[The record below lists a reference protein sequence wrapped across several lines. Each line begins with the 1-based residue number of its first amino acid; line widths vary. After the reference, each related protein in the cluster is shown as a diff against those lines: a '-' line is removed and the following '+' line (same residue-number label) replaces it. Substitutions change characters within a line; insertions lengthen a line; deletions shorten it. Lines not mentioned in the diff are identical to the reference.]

1 MSMMDFS
8 GVDFTGLANLN
19 LGDLRDSQGRYPMDP
34 GYDPAPVSSEGTV
47 YAGGSPIRP
56 NADGSMP
63 PADKPSTEE
72 PSTEP
77 ALDPYTEW
85 QKQQTELNKAK
96 DKSDA
101 RFLLAQTL
109 KNYKLDSLTPF
120 VFELIASDKLV
131 NANQDMFVAM
141 IKDRPEYQKRFA
153 ANALRLKNGL
163 PELSPGTYIGLENSF
178 KDTLRANGLPENF
191 YDNPEEDFAK
201 WIEGDV
207 APSEVQAR
215 IEKGYNAVANADPE
229 VKRQMESLYGVTES
243 ELASYFLDP
252 TRAKPIIENKQI
264 IRQAQAANI
273 AARAVEQGGV
283 NLASDEARTLYEDLA
298 NRGFSEGQI
307 MSAFQDVGKLG
318 ELKTTL
324 SGETAL
330 SQQDIVTGAFGIDTG
345 STLELEKR
353 RRRRV
358 GEFAGGGSF
367 ARTQGETSGA
377 VTTSVGKAQ

>member
-1 MSMMDFS
+1 MSDIGFGNIDFS
-8 GVDFTGLANLN
+8 QITADLASRFGSTGTEAVTGGGVDPTGGKPPETEAERIARLDREAEDKRRAAELAF
-19 LGDLRDSQGRYPMDP
+19 
-34 GYDPAPVSSEGTV
+34 
-47 YAGGSPIRP
+47 
-56 NADGSMP
+56 
-63 PADKPSTEE
+63 
-72 PSTEP
+72 
-77 ALDPYTEW
+77 
-85 QKQQTELNKAK
+85 QQEQITLSKEK

-101 RFLLAQTL
+101 RLLLAKIL
-109 KNYKLDSLTPF
+109 LDYKLDSLAPF
-120 VFELIASDKLV
+120 VFELIAQDKLV
-131 NANQDMFVAM
+131 NANEDMFVAM
-141 IKDRPEYQKRFA
+141 IKDRPEYQKRFS
-153 ANALRLKNGL
+153 ANAIRLKNNL
-163 PELSPGTYIGLENSF
+163 AELSPGTYIGLENSF
-178 KDTLRANGLPENF
+178 KATLKANGLPDNF
-191 YDNPEEDFAK
+191 YDNPEEDFVK

-207 APSEVQAR
+207 APSELQQR
-215 IEKGYNAVANADPE
+215 IEQGYNAVANADPE
-229 VKRQMESLYGVTES
+229 VKRQMQALYNVTES
-243 ELASYFLDP
+243 ELAAYFLDP
-252 TRAKPIIENKQI
+252 TRAKPLIENKQI

>member
-1 MSMMDFS
+1 MMRDPNW
-8 GVDFTGLANLN
+8 TGP
-19 LGDLRDSQGRYPMDP
+19 GPGPMIDVPSQEELQAASDAQYNYRNSLLT
-34 GYDPAPVSSEGTV
+34 SSEATT
-47 YAGGSPIRP
+47 S
-56 NADGSMP
+56 
-63 PADKPSTEE
+63 STTDTTDTTDTTTKVT
-72 PSTEP
+72 P
-77 ALDPYTEW
+77 LDPYTEF
-85 QKQQTELNKAK
+85 QKQQTELNKARAK
-96 DKSDA
+96 DDA
-101 RFLLAQTL
+101 RVLLAKTL
-109 KNYKLDSLTPF
+109 SDYKLDSLTPF
-120 VFELIASDKLV
+120 VYELIASDKLV

-141 IKDRPEYQKRFA
+141 IKDRPEYQKRFS
-153 ANALRLKNGL
+153 ANAARLKNKL
-163 PELSPGTYIGLENSF
+163 PELSPGTYIGLENSY
-178 KDTLRANGLPENF
+178 KATLRSNGLPDNF

-201 WIEGDV
+201 FIEGDI
-207 APSEVQAR
+207 APSELQER

-229 VKRQMESLYGVTES
+229 VTRQMESLYGVTKS
-243 ELASYFLDP
+243 DLAAYFIDP

-358 GEFAGGGSF
+358 GEFAGGGGF

-377 VTTSVGKAQ
+377 TRLSVGTAE

>member
-19 LGDLRDSQGRYPMDP
+19 IGDLRDSQGRYPMDP
-34 GYDPAPVSSEGTV
+34 GYDPTPATSEGTV
-47 YAGGSPIRP
+47 YAGGTPNRP
-56 NADGSMP
+56 NVDGSMP
-63 PADKPSTEE
+63 PTDEAPAT
-72 PSTEP
+72 P
-77 ALDPYTEW
+77 ALDPYTEF
-85 QKQQTELNKAK
+85 QKQQTELNKARAK
-96 DKSDA
+96 DDA
-101 RFLLAQTL
+101 RVLLAKTL
-109 KNYKLDSLTPF
+109 SDYKLDSLTPY
-120 VFELIASDKLV
+120 VYELIASDKLV

-141 IKDRPEYQKRFA
+141 IKDRPEYQKRFS
-153 ANALRLKNGL
+153 ANAARVKNKL
-163 PELSPGTYIGLENSF
+163 PELSPGTYIGLENSY
-178 KDTLRANGLPENF
+178 KATLRSNGLPDNF

-201 WIEGDV
+201 FIEGDI
-207 APSEVQAR
+207 APSELQER

-229 VKRQMESLYGVTES
+229 VTRQMESLYGVTKS
-243 ELASYFLDP
+243 DLAAYFIDP

-307 MSAFQDVGKLG
+307 MAAFQDVGKLG
-318 ELKTTL
+318 ELKTTF

-330 SQQDIVTGAFGIDTG
+330 SQQDIVQGAFGIDTT
-345 STLELEKR
+345 SAIELEKR
-353 RRRRV
+353 RASRV
-358 GEFAGGGSF
+358 GEFKGGGSF
-367 ARTQGETSGA
+367 TRTQGETSGA

>member
-1 MSMMDFS
+1 MSQIDFS
-8 GVDFTGLANLN
+8 GADFGFANLN
-19 LGDLRDSQGRYPMDP
+19 LGDLRDAQGRYPMDP
-34 GYDPAPVSSEGTV
+34 GYGTEETATSSPV

-63 PADKPSTEE
+63 PADEPPPPPAKP
-72 PSTEP
+72 
-77 ALDPYTEW
+77 LDPYTEF
-85 QKQQTELNKAK
+85 QKQQTELNKTRAK
-96 DKSDA
+96 DDA
-101 RFLLAQTL
+101 RVLLAKTL
-109 KNYKLDSLTPF
+109 SDYKLDSLTPY
-120 VFELIASDKLV
+120 VYELIASDKLV

-141 IKDRPEYQKRFA
+141 IKDRPEYQKRFS
-153 ANALRLKNGL
+153 ANAARLKNNL
-163 PELSPGTYIGLENSF
+163 PELSPGTYIGLENSY
-178 KDTLRANGLPENF
+178 KATLRSNGLPDNF
-191 YDNPEEDFAK
+191 YDDPQEDFAK

-229 VKRQMESLYGVTES
+229 VKRQMQALYNVSES
-243 ELASYFLDP
+243 ELAAYFLDP

-307 MSAFQDVGKLG
+307 MAAFQDVGKLG

-330 SQQDIVTGAFGIDTG
+330 SQQDIVSGAFGIDTG

-377 VTTSVGKAQ
+377 VTTSVGTAQ

>member
-34 GYDPAPVSSEGTV
+34 GYDPTPAVSEGTV

-56 NADGSMP
+56 NPDGSMP
-63 PADKPSTEE
+63 PVVVP
-72 PSTEP
+72 PVVVP
-77 ALDPYTEW
+77 PPDPYTEW
-85 QKQQTELNKAK
+85 AKQQAALNKAK
-96 DKSDA
+96 EKDDA
-101 RFLLAQTL
+101 RILLAKTL
-109 KNYKLDSLTPF
+109 SDYKLDSLAPF
-120 VFELIASDKLV
+120 VFELIAQDKLV
-131 NANQDMFVAM
+131 NSNQDMFIAM
-141 IKDRPEYQKRFA
+141 IKDRPEYQKRFS
-153 ANALRLKNGL
+153 ANAIRLKNKL
-163 PELSPGTYIGLENSF
+163 AELSPGTYIGMENSF
-178 KDTLRANGLPENF
+178 KATLKANGLPDNF
-191 YDNPEEDFAK
+191 YDDPQEDFAK

-207 APSEVQAR
+207 APSEIQER

-229 VKRQMESLYGVTES
+229 VTRQMESLYGVTKS
-243 ELASYFLDP
+243 DLAAYFIDP

-298 NRGFSEGQI
+298 KRGFTEGQI

-324 SGETAL
+324 GGEAAL
-330 SQQDIVTGAFGIDTG
+330 SQQDIIEGAFGVDTG
-345 STLELEKR
+345 STIELEKR

-367 ARTQGETSGA
+367 TRTQGETSGS